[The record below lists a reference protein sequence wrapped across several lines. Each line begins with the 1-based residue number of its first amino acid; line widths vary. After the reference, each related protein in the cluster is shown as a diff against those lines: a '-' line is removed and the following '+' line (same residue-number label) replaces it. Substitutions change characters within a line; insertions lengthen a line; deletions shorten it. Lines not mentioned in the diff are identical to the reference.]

1 MMQEP
6 EAKTAAEPVAPA
18 ALPPAVA
25 ARPGGRLA
33 QWRRWRRLSVA
44 ECAAAFGCSRVA
56 WYAWEKGVKVP
67 SPAYMAKLRRMT
79 GGAVVPNDFYPEDA
93 AAPEA
98 GE

>member
-1 MMQEP
+1 MMEEP
-6 EAKTAAEPVAPA
+6 EAKTAAEPGPLA
-18 ALPPAVA
+18 ALPLAGV

-56 WYAWEKGVKVP
+56 WYDWEKGVKVP

-79 GGAVVPNDFYPEDA
+79 GGAVVPNDFYPDDFGA
-93 AAPEA
+93 EA